1 MLDDQDFGPGD
12 MDQIPDDVMSVHY
25 KEMTSSMIGRF
36 GRPTFKSTYQYM
48 MEFNVGEA
56 LKNIACP
63 CLALVRSGEGEEP
76 RRQFD
81 IFCKQVSGKVTS
93 HVFTEE
99 EGADA
104 HCQVGNFAL
113 SCAVILDWLDE
124 LFD

>member
-1 MLDDQDFGPGD
+1 
-12 MDQIPDDVMSVHY
+12 MDQIPNDVMSVQQ
-25 KEMTSSMIGRF
+25 KEMASSMIVRF

-48 MEFNVGEA
+48 MEFRVGES
-56 LKNIACP
+56 LKNIVCP
-63 CLALVRSGEGEEP
+63 CLALVGNGEGEEP

-99 EGADA
+99 EGADS
-104 HCQVGNFAL
+104 HCQVGNMSL